1 MDPKKTGSGPL
12 NDPRGKNPAPPS
24 SKSDI
29 DPGSSVASKKQT
41 PHSHD
46 RSPHWDELGRG
57 TSKIPKGAAEILSSY
72 FDARQVEK
80 AGTYHSFFTNWR
92 DLAGIDLAAHSCP
105 RDIRNDTLIVD
116 ADHPGWVQ
124 MISMKKAS
132 ILKNIR
138 RFFPQLD
145 IRDIRVL
152 YQPDGSFAGSPSAV
166 PKSTAPPPAVLP
178 TVPLSQSD
186 SPKPKPDSPLSATA
200 GTNFT
205 SPSDL
210 PKPPDSST
218 DSASPVSPDDTDT
231 EEKVGEEKK
240 RLDAALK
247 KLGEQIEKI
256 GKKS

>member
-1 MDPKKTGSGPL
+1 
-12 NDPRGKNPAPPS
+12 
-24 SKSDI
+24 
-29 DPGSSVASKKQT
+29 
-41 PHSHD
+41 
-46 RSPHWDELGRG
+46 
-57 TSKIPKGAAEILSSY
+57 
-72 FDARQVEK
+72 
-80 AGTYHSFFTNWR
+80 
-92 DLAGIDLAAHSCP
+92 
-105 RDIRNDTLIVD
+105 
-116 ADHPGWVQ
+116 

-178 TVPLSQSD
+178 TVPSSQSD